1 MKAKFKTPVI
11 HDVVSYELPKEHV
24 SYLVEIF
31 EMSMKSAASI
41 GAKSV
46 TFLTEDFEVAKIWRV
61 TGYELRI
68 ERQITKGQCQWR
80 GAFYSANGNGINE
93 DLVILG
99 TLE

>member
-11 HDVVSYELPKEHV
+11 HDIVSYELPKDHIN
-24 SYLVEIF
+24 YLVEIF
-31 EMSMKSAASI
+31 EMGMKSAASI
-41 GAKSV
+41 NAKSA
-46 TFLTEDFEVAKIWRV
+46 TFSTDDFEVAKIWHV

-80 GAFYSANGNGINE
+80 GAFYSVNGNGINE